1 MQSAADIASEL
12 DEGLKQ
18 LFQAGLE
25 LSLAVQANAMAA
37 EPAEQARLSLT
48 FHRLSRG
55 VRQTAALRMRLAR
68 EAERAQRETAED
80 VISLDKRRLDKRKA
94 QVKAAVESLIWT
106 EAESPEALETFNL
119 DLEELLEIEPQD
131 ADTFLGEPLDDQIE
145 RLCQRV
151 GISNPARPREGGD
164 PSGGPVSPSAD
175 GSGSAW
181 IPACAGTSGGDGADP
196 REDDEDPLFSDDY
209 WRSSG

>member
-1 MQSAADIASEL
+1 MSAADLAHEL

-25 LSLAVQANAMAA
+25 LSLQVQANAMAA

-55 VRQTAALRMRLAR
+55 VRQTAALRMKLAR

-119 DLEELLEIEPQD
+119 NLEELLEIEPQD
-131 ADTFLGEPLDDQIE
+131 AETFLGEPLDAQIK

-151 GISNPARPREGGD
+151 GLPIPPPSGEGDREAVEGASAVDSPLHVLGGSPLSPSGTAP
-164 PSGGPVSPSAD
+164 PSGGAIAD
-175 GSGSAW
+175 
-181 IPACAGTSGGDGADP
+181 D
-196 REDDEDPLFSDDY
+196 DPLLSDDD
-209 WRSSG
+209 WRSSA

>member
-1 MQSAADIASEL
+1 MSAADLAHEL

-25 LSLAVQANAMAA
+25 LSLQVQAGAMAA

-55 VRQTAALRMRLAR
+55 VRQTAALRMKLAR

-80 VISLDKRRLDKRKA
+80 LVQLDQRRLAKRKA
-94 QVKAAVESLIWT
+94 HVKAAVECLIWT
-106 EAESPEALETFNL
+106 EAESPEAFNL
-119 DLEELLEIEPQD
+119 DLEELLTIETQD
-131 ADTFLGEPLDDQIE
+131 AETFEGEPVDAQIA
-145 RLCQRV
+145 RLCDV
-151 GISNPARPREGGD
+151 IGISNPAHPREGGD
-164 PSGGPVSPSAD
+164 PSGGSISPSAD

-181 IPACAGTSGGDGADP
+181 IPACAGTSGGDGA
-196 REDDEDPLFSDDY
+196 ELGKDDEDPLLSDDY
-209 WRSSG
+209 WRSSA

>member
-1 MQSAADIASEL
+1 MSAADLASEL
-12 DEGLKQ
+12 DEGLKR

-25 LSLAVQANAMAA
+25 LSLQVQANAMAA

-80 VISLDKRRLDKRKA
+80 VISLDKRRLGKRKA

-106 EAESPEALETFNL
+106 EAESPEALETFTLN
-119 DLEELLEIEPQD
+119 LEELLDIEPQD
-131 ADTFLGEPLDDQIE
+131 AETFLGEPLDDQIE
-145 RLCQRV
+145 RLCDV
-151 GISNPARPREGGD
+151 IGVSPPPTAVIPRSGGTPDPGD
-164 PSGGPVSPSAD
+164 PSGLASPSPQHGSPASPCGRAEDD
-175 GSGSAW
+175 G
-181 IPACAGTSGGDGADP
+181 GGD
-196 REDDEDPLFSDDY
+196 DDGR
-209 WRSSG
+209 RSSA

>member
-1 MQSAADIASEL
+1 MSAADLASEL

-55 VRQTAALRMRLAR
+55 VRQTAALRMKLAR

-80 VISLDKRRLDKRKA
+80 LVQLDRRRLEKRKA

-119 DLEELLEIEPQD
+119 NLEELLEIEPQD
-131 ADTFLGEPLDDQIE
+131 AETFLNEPLDAQIA

-151 GISNPARPREGGD
+151 GVSPPSPVIPRSGGTPDPGD
-164 PSGGPVSPSAD
+164 PSGLASPSPQHGSPASPCGRAEDD
-175 GSGSAW
+175 GNV
-181 IPACAGTSGGDGADP
+181 
-196 REDDEDPLFSDDY
+196 DDEDPLLSDDY
-209 WRSSG
+209 WRASG